1 MPRICVFC
9 GAPADSQE
17 HVWPH
22 WAAPMLAN
30 EGPLPHLH
38 QISQE
43 GRPDKVRRYSKD
55 AYSVTVGVVCKT
67 CNNGW
72 MSTLESQAKP
82 YLDPMLH
89 GHGRALHATG
99 IRTLAAWA
107 LKTSMMVEH
116 MDGAKRRVIP
126 SEEYAHLFE
135 NGEPSERVRIWMAAY
150 TGTEA
155 TAVGGMRGLT
165 RRRTKPALGSG
176 SPTVAC
182 ATSGAEPFSSG
193 PSSSNS
199 SERRSSHCSKPS
211 KTCRTPNASGRTG
224 GPSRGC
230 PGRGSPTTN

>member
-1 MPRICVFC
+1 
-9 GAPADSQE
+9 
-17 HVWPH
+17 
-22 WAAPMLAN
+22 MLAN

-43 GRPDKVRRYSKD
+43 GRPDKERRYSKD

-82 YLDPMLH
+82 YLDAMLH

-135 NGEPSERVRIWMAAY
+135 NGEPSERVRIWIAAY

-155 TAVGGMRGLT
+155 AAVGGMWGLDTETNETGPREWEPDRGVRDIWGGTVLFGPVLFQLVGT
-165 RRRTKPALGSG
+165 TLVPLLEGVQDLPHTHRIWPYQGSFTWMPRPGLSDDQLMAFIDARLNEFRRA
-176 SPTVAC
+176 
-182 ATSGAEPFSSG
+182 PFR
-193 PSSSNS
+193 P
-199 SERRSSHCSKPS
+199 
-211 KTCRTPNASGRTG
+211 
-224 GPSRGC
+224 
-230 PGRGSPTTN
+230 

>member
-1 MPRICVFC
+1 
-9 GAPADSQE
+9 
-17 HVWPH
+17 
-22 WAAPMLAN
+22 MLAN

-155 TAVGGMRGLT
+155 TAVGGMWGLDAETNETGPREWEPDRGVRDIWGGTVLFGPVLLQLVGT
-165 RRRTKPALGSG
+165 TLVPLLEAVQDMPHTQRIWPYRGPFTWMPRPGFSDDQLMAFIDARLNEFRRA
-176 SPTVAC
+176 
-182 ATSGAEPFSSG
+182 PFQ
-193 PSSSNS
+193 P
-199 SERRSSHCSKPS
+199 
-211 KTCRTPNASGRTG
+211 
-224 GPSRGC
+224 
-230 PGRGSPTTN
+230 